1 MKKYFHLFIL
11 PFVIFSCTS
20 GIDRDSLSV
29 GQLHNEGLEHLVN
42 AIKTKSSPLSFDAI
56 SSAVN
61 DFVQQY
67 ELDNDVSQ
75 DPVLLSAAGRNE
87 YRRLNAIL
95 LHSDNIN
102 DIDTLLLKIQD
113 WADSLFMFSNLDIE
127 EKTFLLETGDIAYN
141 SVQYWN
147 DNAEGVASLIA
158 DFLNSDNNEVNGRP
172 AGNIRVTGRIVS
184 EDGQG
189 VPGAVVVV
197 QGTNVGVMANY
208 DGVFELVVPN
218 GDNIYLVISYI
229 GFQDVTIRVGTN
241 NNIGTILIREDYSI
255 LYDYPGNSG
264 SYPSGS
270 TVGNI
275 AILAAHDAVGYL
287 MSRNVGMSI
296 VNSMLAGFS
305 LL

>member
-1 MKKYFHLFIL
+1 M
-11 PFVIFSCTS
+11 
-20 GIDRDSLSV
+20 
-29 GQLHNEGLEHLVN
+29 VN
-42 AIKTKSSPLSFDAI
+42 AIKTKSSSFSFDAI
-56 SSAVN
+56 SSVVN
-61 DFVQQY
+61 DFAQQY
-67 ELDNDVSQ
+67 ELDNEVSQ
-75 DPVLLSAAGRNE
+75 DPVILSAVGRNE

-102 DIDTLLLKIQD
+102 DIDTLLLKIQN
-113 WADSLFMFSNLDIE
+113 WADSLFLLSNLSLDE
-127 EKTFLLETGDIAYN
+127 RTFLLETGDIAYN

-147 DNAEGVASLIA
+147 DNAEGVTALIV
-158 DFLNSDNNEVNGRP
+158 DFLQADNNAVNGRP
-172 AGNIRVTGRIVS
+172 AGNRKVTGKIVS
-184 EDGQG
+184 EDGEG
-189 VPGAVVVV
+189 VVGAAVVV
-197 QGTNVGVMANY
+197 QGTNIGVVANY
-208 DGVFELVVPN
+208 DGVFELLVPN
-218 GDNIYLVISYI
+218 GDDIYLVISYI
-229 GFQDVTIRVGTN
+229 GYQDATIRVGTN
-241 NNIGTILIREDYSI
+241 SNIGTILIREDYSI